1 MTGTSDESNNNA
13 NDNASLTTAT
23 PAAAGATTT
32 KEVADVL
39 EERLIDSEYK
49 IWKKNTPYLY
59 DTVMTHSLEW
69 PSLTCQWLP
78 TSKKL
83 NKGNDNKSGGVASEL
98 SLLLGTH
105 TDGGEQNYLM
115 VANTVVATYDP
126 LVADDE
132 NTNDNRVPPQVA
144 YDEEKGEVGGFG
156 NMDGVNRNGGGNSTN
171 NSNNNGITI
180 GKVDYRMK
188 VRFPGE
194 VNRTRAMPQNHF
206 IVAARGP
213 DPNIYVID
221 RSKHPQRPVEG
232 GHFTPQLTLQG
243 HKAEGYALAW
253 SKLKEGHL
261 LSGGDDKTVCL
272 WDVNRG
278 LSNTST
284 NNNTIDPL
292 ATFTGHTATVED
304 VDWHAKDPNL
314 IASVSD
320 DRSIRLWDIREPSKS
335 HTQIVENAHDADVN
349 GIAFNPKLEMT
360 FATASSDHT
369 VAIWDLRNL
378 QRKVYTLEGGHTDE
392 VYVVDWAPFDESV
405 LGSAGADRRV
415 AIWDLSRTGKEQ
427 SAEDAEDGPPELLF
441 VHGGHT
447 AKVSD
452 FSWNAQHP
460 WLVAS
465 VSEDNVLQVWQMAE
479 ELYLEDDDEIETE
492 DDRKN
497 DKTLGD
503 DDLE

>member
-1 MTGTSDESNNNA
+1 
-13 NDNASLTTAT
+13 
-23 PAAAGATTT
+23 
-32 KEVADVL
+32 
-39 EERLIDSEYK
+39 
-49 IWKKNTPYLY
+49 
-59 DTVMTHSLEW
+59 MTHSLEW

-78 TSKKL
+78 TSKKI
-83 NKGNDNKSGGVASEL
+83 NKDSKNGGTASEL

-126 LVADDE
+126 VVADD
-132 NTNDNRVPPQVA
+132 NNNKSDSHVAPQVS
-144 YDEEKGEVGGFG
+144 YDEDKGEVGGFG
-156 NMDGVNRNGGGNSTN
+156 NTDGVNSKGND
-171 NSNNNGITI
+171 GCTI
-180 GKVDYRMK
+180 GKVDYKMK

-194 VNRTRAMPQNHF
+194 VNRARAMPQNHF

-221 RSKHPQRPVEG
+221 RSKHPMRPVEG

-243 HKAEGYALAW
+243 HKSEGYALAW

-261 LSGGDDKTVCL
+261 LSGGDDQTVCL

-292 ATFTGHTATVED
+292 AVFKGHTATVED

-314 IASVSD
+314 FGSVSD
-320 DRSIRLWDIREPSKS
+320 DRSIRLWDIREPSTHK
-335 HTQIVENAHDADVN
+335 HIVENAHDADIN
-349 GIAFNPKLEMT
+349 GISFNPKLEMT

-378 QRKVYTLEGGHTDE
+378 SQKVHTLDGGHTDE
-392 VYVVDWAPFDESV
+392 VYVVEWAPFDESV

-415 AIWDLSRTGKEQ
+415 AVWDLSRCGKEQ

-447 AKVSD
+447 AKISD
-452 FSWNAQHP
+452 FSWSPQHP
-460 WLVAS
+460 WVVAS

-479 ELYLEDDDEIETE
+479 ELYADEDDVDETE
-492 DDRKN
+492 EDRKN

>member
-1 MTGTSDESNNNA
+1 MTGSSDA
-13 NDNASLTTAT
+13 NASTGP
-23 PAAAGATTT
+23 PAAATST

-78 TSKKL
+78 TSKNL
-83 NKGNDNKSGGVASEL
+83 NKGNENKGGGVASEL

-105 TDGGEQNYLM
+105 TDGGEQNYMM

-126 LVADDE
+126 VVAEGKE
-132 NTNDNRVPPQVA
+132 NDHPVPPQVA

-156 NMDGVNRNGGGNSTN
+156 NTAGVNGSGGSSSNS
-171 NSNNNGITI
+171 GFTI
-180 GKVDYRMK
+180 GKVDYKMK

-194 VNRTRAMPQNHF
+194 VNRARAMPQNHF
-206 IVAARGP
+206 VVAARGP
-213 DPNIYVID
+213 DPNIYIID

-232 GHFTPQLTLQG
+232 GDFSPQITCAG
-243 HKAEGYALAW
+243 HTAEGYALAW

-261 LSGGDDKTVCL
+261 LSGGDDNVVCL
-272 WDVNRG
+272 WDVNKG
-278 LSNTST
+278 IST
-284 NNNTIDPL
+284 NSSNIAPTGI
-292 ATFTGHTATVED
+292 FKGHTATVED

-314 IASVSD
+314 FGSVSD
-320 DRSIRLWDIREPSKS
+320 DRSIRLWDTRDPSSGHK
-335 HTQIVENAHDADVN
+335 HIVENAHNADIY

-369 VAIWDLRNL
+369 VGIWDMRNL
-378 QRKVYTLEGGHTDE
+378 SKKVHSLEGGHTDE
-392 VYVVDWAPFDESV
+392 VYVVEWAPFDESI

-415 AIWDLSRTGKEQ
+415 AIWDLSRCGREQ
-427 SAEDAEDGPPELLF
+427 SPEDAEDGPPELLF

-452 FSWNAQHP
+452 LSWNAQHP
-460 WLVAS
+460 WVVAS

-479 ELYLEDDDEIETE
+479 ELYVDDDDDEEETE
-492 DDRKN
+492 EDRKN
-497 DKTLGD
+497 DQTLGD

>member
-1 MTGTSDESNNNA
+1 MTGSSDANA
-13 NDNASLTTAT
+13 NTSPAT
-23 PAAAGATTT
+23 AAAGATTT
-32 KEVADVL
+32 KEIADVL

-83 NKGNDNKSGGVASEL
+83 NKGNNDSKGGGDAREL

-115 VANTVVATYDP
+115 VASTVVATYDP
-126 LVADDE
+126 
-132 NTNDNRVPPQVA
+132 VA

-156 NMDGVNRNGGGNSTN
+156 NTAANAGF
-171 NSNNNGITI
+171 TI
-180 GKVDYRMK
+180 GKVDYKMK

-194 VNRTRAMPQNHF
+194 VNRARAMPQNHF

-213 DPNIYVID
+213 DPNIYIID

-232 GHFTPQLTLQG
+232 GSFSPQITCAG
-243 HKAEGYALAW
+243 HTAEGYALAW

-261 LSGGDDKTVCL
+261 VTGGDDNVVCL
-272 WDVNRG
+272 WDVNKG
-278 LSNTST
+278 ISANSSS
-284 NNNTIDPL
+284 IAP
-292 ATFTGHTATVED
+292 AAVFKGHTATVED

-314 IASVSD
+314 FASVSD
-320 DRSIRLWDIREPSKS
+320 DRSIRLWDVREKN
-335 HTQIVENAHDADVN
+335 HQHVVENAHNADVN
-349 GIAFNPKLEMT
+349 GVAFNPKLEYT
-360 FATASSDHT
+360 LATASSDHT
-369 VAIWDLRNL
+369 VAIWDMRNL
-378 QRKVYTLEGGHTDE
+378 KNKVHSCEGGHTDE
-392 VYVVDWAPFDESV
+392 VYVVEWAPFDESV

-415 AIWDLSRTGKEQ
+415 AIWDLSRTGREQ
-427 SAEDAEDGPPELLF
+427 SPEDAEDGPPELLF

-460 WLVAS
+460 WVVAS

-479 ELYLEDDDEIETE
+479 ELYVDDDNDDDEEETE
-492 DDRKN
+492 EDRKT
-497 DKTLGD
+497 DRTLGD

>member
-1 MTGTSDESNNNA
+1 
-13 NDNASLTTAT
+13 
-23 PAAAGATTT
+23 
-32 KEVADVL
+32 
-39 EERLIDSEYK
+39 
-49 IWKKNTPYLY
+49 
-59 DTVMTHSLEW
+59 MTHSLEW

-78 TSKKL
+78 TSKNL
-83 NKGNDNKSGGVASEL
+83 NKANENKGGAVASEL

-126 LVADDE
+126 VVAE
-132 NTNDNRVPPQVA
+132 AGENDNAVPPQVA

-156 NMDGVNRNGGGNSTN
+156 NTAGVNSTGGPNS
-171 NSNNNGITI
+171 GFTI
-180 GKVDYRMK
+180 GKVDYKMK

-194 VNRTRAMPQNHF
+194 VNRARAMPQNHF
-206 IVAARGP
+206 VVAARGP
-213 DPNIYVID
+213 DPNIYIID

-232 GHFTPQLTLQG
+232 GNFSPQITCAG
-243 HKAEGYALAW
+243 HTAEGYALAW

-261 LSGGDDKTVCL
+261 LSGGDDNVVCL
-272 WDVNRG
+272 WDVNKG
-278 LSNTST
+278 ITSNS
-284 NNNTIDPL
+284 NSL
-292 ATFTGHTATVED
+292 APTAIFKGHTATVED

-314 IASVSD
+314 FASVSD
-320 DRSIRLWDIREPSKS
+320 DRSIRLWDIREPSTGQK
-335 HTQIVENAHDADVN
+335 HIVENAHSADVY
-349 GIAFNPKLEMT
+349 GISFNPKLEMT

-369 VAIWDLRNL
+369 VGIWDLRNL
-378 QRKVYTLEGGHTDE
+378 QKKVHTLEGGHTDE
-392 VYVVDWAPFDESV
+392 VYVVEWAPFDESI

-415 AIWDLSRTGKEQ
+415 AIWDLSRTGREQ
-427 SAEDAEDGPPELLF
+427 SPEDAEDGPPELLF

-460 WLVAS
+460 WVVAS

-479 ELYLEDDDEIETE
+479 ELYVDDEDEDETE
-492 DDRKN
+492 EDRKN

>member
-1 MTGTSDESNNNA
+1 LAPT
-13 NDNASLTTAT
+13 
-23 PAAAGATTT
+23 AAAGATTT
-32 KEVADVL
+32 KEIADVL

-83 NKGNDNKSGGVASEL
+83 NKGNENKSGGDACEL

-126 LVADDE
+126 VVAEGGNDDDA
-132 NTNDNRVPPQVA
+132 NAVPPQVA

-156 NMDGVNRNGGGNSTN
+156 NTAGVNNSGSGGNA
-171 NSNNNGITI
+171 GFTI

-194 VNRTRAMPQNHF
+194 VNRARAMPQNHF

-213 DPNIYVID
+213 DPNIYIID

-232 GHFTPQLTLQG
+232 GTFSPQITCTG
-243 HKAEGYALAW
+243 HTAEGYALAW
-253 SKLKEGHL
+253 SKLKEGRL
-261 LSGGDDKTVCL
+261 VSGGDDNVICL
-272 WDVNRG
+272 WDVNKG
-278 LSNTST
+278 ISSNSSSITPT
-284 NNNTIDPL
+284 T
-292 ATFTGHTATVED
+292 TFKGHTATVED
-304 VDWHAKDPNL
+304 VDWHAKDSNL
-314 IASVSD
+314 FASVSD
-320 DRSIRLWDIREPSKS
+320 DRAIRLWDIRDVK
-335 HTQIVENAHDADVN
+335 HQHVVENAHNADVN
-349 GIAFNPKLEMT
+349 GVAFNPKLEYT
-360 FATASSDHT
+360 LATASSDHT
-369 VAIWDLRNL
+369 VAIWDMRNL
-378 QRKVYTLEGGHTDE
+378 KNKVHTCEGGHTDE
-392 VYVVDWAPFDESV
+392 VYVVEWAPFDESV

-415 AIWDLSRTGKEQ
+415 AIWDLSRTGREQ
-427 SAEDAEDGPPELLF
+427 SPEDAEDGPPELLF

-460 WLVAS
+460 WVVAS

-479 ELYLEDDDEIETE
+479 ELYVDEDDDEEETE
-492 DDRKN
+492 EDRKN